1 MAQSNPL
8 FLGPRIRR
16 LRRELGLTQMEMA
29 ADLGVSGS
37 YVALLERNQ
46 RPVTADMLLKLA
58 RTYRL
63 DVTELGAEDSAAYS
77 ARVSE
82 ALRDPIFADLEVPSL
97 EVADLATSF
106 PSVSEAFLRLHGAYT
121 REQRSLAE
129 QRLAP
134 GGTTDDDPVEA
145 TRRFLAGHDNHFPI
159 LEAKA
164 SALAETIREKGG
176 AAEWLRGEAGV
187 RVRFLPADVMM
198 ATVRRYDRHN
208 EQLLIEDTQ
217 DAAGRQ
223 FQIALHIAYTSMR
236 REIETIMRDAEVENP
251 TALDLIRRA
260 LASYAAAALVMPYEA
275 FVGAVDRR
283 AYDILALSREFGT
296 SFEQVAHRL
305 TTLNRS
311 EQSHVPFFFVRLD
324 EAGNISKRLD
334 GAGFPFATY
343 GGGCPLWTVHTVF
356 RTPQAIVTQWL
367 RMPDGQEFFS
377 IARSVR
383 SGGGRFGDVPVS
395 RAVALVC
402 SAEDAAKT
410 VYGQAALAG
419 RAEAT
424 PVGIACRLCNREACR
439 ARAAPPLGREIMA
452 DDYRRGAAPF
462 TFAD

>member
-8 FLGPRIRR
+8 YLGPRIRR
-16 LRRELGLTQMEMA
+16 LRRELGLTQLEMA
-29 ADLGVSGS
+29 TDLGVSGS

-63 DVTELGAEDSAAYS
+63 DVTELGAEDSAAY
-77 ARVSE
+77 ADRVAE
-82 ALRDPIFADLEVPSL
+82 ALRDPIFADIDVPSL
-97 EVADLATSF
+97 EVGDLATSF
-106 PSVSEAFLRLHGAYT
+106 PSVSEAFLRLHSAYT

-134 GGTTDDDPVEA
+134 GGGLDDDPVEA
-145 TRRFLAGHDNHFPI
+145 TRRFLAAHGNHFPA

-164 SALAETIREKGG
+164 SVLAETIGKKGG
-176 AAEWLRGEAGV
+176 AAEWLRAEAGV

-198 ATVRRYDRHN
+198 STVRRYDRHN
-208 EQLLIEDTQ
+208 EQLLIEDTL

-236 REIETIMRDAEVENP
+236 RELDAIVRGVDASDETTLN
-251 TALDLIRRA
+251 LIRRA
-260 LASYAAAALVMPYEA
+260 LASYAAAALVMPYDTFA
-275 FVGAVDRR
+275 GAVERR
-283 AYDILALSREFGT
+283 SYDILALSREFGS

-305 TTLNRS
+305 TTLNRADES
-311 EQSHVPFFFVRLD
+311 RIPFFFVRLD
-324 EAGNISKRLD
+324 EAGNVSKRLD
-334 GAGFPFATY
+334 GAGFPFAAY

-356 RTPQAIVTQWL
+356 RTPQTIVTQWL

-377 IARSVR
+377 IARTVR
-383 SGGGRFGDVPVS
+383 SGGGRFGEVPIS

-402 SAEDAAKT
+402 SAEDAGRT
-410 VYGQAALAG
+410 VYGQAAQTS
-419 RAEAT
+419 RAQPT

-439 ARAAPPLGREIMA
+439 ARAAPPLGRKIMG

>member
-8 FLGPRIRR
+8 YLGPRIRR

-29 ADLGVSGS
+29 SDLGVSGS
-37 YVALLERNQ
+37 YIALLERNQ

-63 DVTELGAEDSAAYS
+63 DVAELGAEDSAAY
-77 ARVSE
+77 ADRVSE
-82 ALRDPIFADLEVPSL
+82 ALRDPIFADIDVPSL
-97 EVADLATSF
+97 EIADLATSF
-106 PSVSEAFLRLHGAYT
+106 PSVSEAFLRLHSAYT
-121 REQRSLAE
+121 REQRTLAE

-134 GGTTDDDPVEA
+134 GGTFDDDPVEA
-145 TRRFLAGHDNHFPI
+145 TRRFLAAHGNYFPS

-164 SALAETIREKGG
+164 SSLAGAIGEKGG
-176 AAEWLRGEAGV
+176 AAEWLRGETGV

-208 EQLLIEDTQ
+208 DQLLIEDTL

-236 REIETIMRDAEVENP
+236 RELDAIMRDAGTENA
-251 TALDLIRRA
+251 TTLGLIRRA

-305 TTLNRS
+305 TTLNRPD
-311 EQSHVPFFFVRLD
+311 QSRIPFFFVRLD

-334 GAGFPFATY
+334 GAGFPFIAH

-356 RTPQAIVTQWL
+356 RTPHTIRTQWL

-377 IARSVR
+377 MARTVR
-383 SGGGRFGDVPVS
+383 AGGGRFGEVPIS

-402 SAEDAAKT
+402 SADDAART
-410 VYGQAALAG
+410 VYGQAGQAG
-419 RAEAT
+419 RPEPT

-439 ARAAPPLGREIMA
+439 ARAAPPLGRKIMG